1 MAARERFALVVALG
15 AACTLGV
22 AAAMAGQDGS
32 GSDQDRSDARPIAD
46 RNPCATPRVREKR
59 GLLCPDLTISPPYD
73 LTADRIG
80 RGWAL
85 RATSSVNSVGRGP
98 VELHGH
104 RRGWHNMRA
113 AQRVYKRNGGKAVFK
128 TRARLRFKQIPA
140 QGRYW
145 KFHDAARFEL
155 WSIDKDGDRKRRIT
169 TGPKVDYCLR
179 DLEHTGPGRPH
190 SPSSMVYP
198 SCSQD
203 PNRHS
208 VTLGTSV
215 GWSDIY
221 PAGYH
226 EQFIRTRKVPRRGC
240 YAFVMIV
247 DPTNKI
253 LELDERNNRS
263 AKTVFLR
270 KDGRYKPGRCHGAR
284 SRNGSRAG
292 FG

>member
-1 MAARERFALVVALG
+1 MAGKPLLY
-15 AACTLGV
+15 
-22 AAAMAGQDGS
+22 AAAVLAAGAGLVLIGTAGAS
-32 GSDQDRSDARPIAD
+32 TDRQTARPIAD
-46 RNPCATPRVREKR
+46 RNPCATPSIRNKR
-59 GLLCPDLTISPPYD
+59 GLLCPDLTISRPYD
-73 LTADRIG
+73 LTPARIG

-98 VELHGH
+98 AELHG
-104 RRGWHNMRA
+104 RRHGWHSMRA
-113 AQRVYKRNGGKAVFK
+113 VQRVHRKGGGKAVFRTK
-128 TRARLRFKQIPA
+128 AKLHFKQIPG

-145 KFHDAARFEL
+145 KFHNAARFEL
-155 WSIDKDGDRKRRIT
+155 WSLDRNGKRKRRIT
-169 TGPKVDYCLR
+169 VGPKVDYCLR

-190 SPSSMVYP
+190 SPAAMVYP
-198 SCSQD
+198 GCSQN
-203 PNRHS
+203 PNRDS

-221 PAGYH
+221 PASYH

-253 LELDERNNRS
+253 LELDEGNNRA

-270 KDGRYKPGRCHGAR
+270 KDGRYKPGRCDGAR
-284 SRNGSRAG
+284 D
-292 FG
+292 